1 MGKLCKN
8 NKLWDAL
15 SRSGVLLLSSTY
27 NLAISM
33 SLIHLL
39 YVAGMCF
46 CFMDCMFIYEC
57 FRLTY
62 LYPVPAM

>member
-15 SRSGVLLLSSTY
+15 SRSGVLLFSSTY

-33 SLIHLL
+33 ALIHLL

-46 CFMDCMFIYEC
+46 CFMDYV
-57 FRLTY
+57 Y
-62 LYPVPAM
+62 L